1 MFSSSKPRRIFMATA
16 IEAEVR
22 SILTPER
29 EDKIDTSY
37 TKSWND
43 WWNSGDRK
51 KLSRWSRTRANN
63 IFEYLA
69 THLIEAFADD
79 SGARFIFQRETFKLI
94 LDNRLIIRFKKTG
107 HNGMG
112 SCIDTQENM
121 NFEDPQMEF
130 PGFPK
135 VQKVE
140 VDYVLNVTETG
151 LAEIIVLAR
160 NGDKK
165 TWSYGINPSSGAKV
179 LPLIQPEPP
188 FTPIE
193 DLVIPRIIEK
203 PKKSEKGEE

>member
-1 MFSSSKPRRIFMATA
+1 MATA

-22 SILTPER
+22 SILTPAR

-37 TKSWND
+37 TKAWND

-51 KLSRWSRTRANN
+51 KLSRWPRTRANN

-79 SGARFIFQRETFKLI
+79 AGARFIFQRETFKLI
-94 LDNRLIIRFKKTG
+94 LDHRLIIRFKKTG

-112 SCIDTQENM
+112 SCIDTQANL
-121 NFEDPQMEF
+121 NFEDPQMDF

-135 VQKVE
+135 VQKIE
-140 VDYVLNVTETG
+140 VDYVLDVTETG

-165 TWSYGINPSSGAKV
+165 TWSYSINPSSGGAEV
-179 LPLIQPEPP
+179 LPLIHPEPP
-188 FTPIE
+188 VTPIE
-193 DLVIPRIIEK
+193 DLVIPRILEK
-203 PKKSEKGEE
+203 PKKSKNGEE